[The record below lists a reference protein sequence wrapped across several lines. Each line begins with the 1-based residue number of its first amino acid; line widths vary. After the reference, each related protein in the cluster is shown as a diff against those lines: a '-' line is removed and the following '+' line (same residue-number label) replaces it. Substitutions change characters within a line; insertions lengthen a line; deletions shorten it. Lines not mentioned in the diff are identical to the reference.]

1 MLMTVFWVVVAVA
14 LWIVVFIAAV
24 MALFTLLA
32 RFGSLVGSLMFW
44 VPFTA
49 IVICGIIALFAVL
62 WPAPLPIVLLYIAI
76 IGIAGLVGS
85 GVAGV
90 GGLLM
95 RLGKEVHDGHS
106 TPSRDGN
113 GRAFNATTR
122 SDSGPPSL
130 AF

>member
-49 IVICGIIALFAVL
+49 IVICGIIALVV

-85 GVAGV
+85 GVAGII
-90 GGLLM
+90 GLLM
-95 RLGKEVHDGHS
+95 RSGKEVHDGHS
-106 TPSRDGN
+106 TRSRDGN
-113 GRAFNATTR
+113 GRAFKATTR
-122 SDSGPPSL
+122 SNSGPPSL